1 MLCNLIYAKLKQD
14 QETDVETKH
23 DTFLKVVSDC
33 PEQVCDFKE
42 LVQVFLITER
52 EQGLENPSL
61 LSLGRVPSVVH
72 FSGVAIFQINIVKR
86 SLTS

>member
-33 PEQVCDFKE
+33 PEQVY
-42 LVQVFLITER
+42 
-52 EQGLENPSL
+52 GLEGAGS
-61 LSLGRVPSVVH
+61 RY
-72 FSGVAIFQINIVKR
+72 F
-86 SLTS
+86 